1 MRVGWQVAHGG
12 APLFDEGPDL
22 RGLMRGDIVQ
32 QHDVATTE
40 PWREAAPNPLDEA
53 RFGHGTPLRAQ
64 RHPAA
69 STYRADQRHVVAPV
83 HRPRFHIL
91 LPTLDPCVRASHRDI
106 GSCLIEKHQ
115 PIGIDATHP
124 VQKRGPFPGDVR
136 PVDLTRARAFF
147 LSMNPSRRRA
157 RWQLD
162 RVVRC
167 ARGTR
172 RLYSRHSSVTVASGR
187 SRTTARKMTTSIGH
201 GQPPP
206 FGCGSTDRVSR
217 HRATHRSRVRWSTP
231 NIAANCA
238 YDPSPRSYAVT
249 ARSRNATSYGLG
261 MAPSK
266 YTSFGNSSG
275 IRD

>member
-1 MRVGWQVAHGG
+1 MRVGRQVAHGG
-12 APLFDEGPDL
+12 TPLFDEGPDL
-22 RGLMRGDIVQ
+22 RGLMRGEIVQ
-32 QHDVATTE
+32 QHNVATAQ
-40 PWREAAPNPLDEA
+40 PRRESAPDPLDEA
-53 RFGHGTPLRAQ
+53 GFGHGTPLRAQ

-69 STYRADQRHVVAPV
+69 STHRADHRQVVTPV
-83 HRPRFHIL
+83 HRARFHIFFSA
-91 LPTLDPCVRASHRDI
+91 LDPRVRAAHRDI
-106 GSCLIEKHQ
+106 GTCLIEKHQ
-115 PIGIDATHP
+115 PIGIDAAHP
-124 VQKRGPFPGDVR
+124 VQKRGPFLGDVR
-136 PVDLTRARAFF
+136 PVDFTWARAFF
-147 LSMNPSRRRA
+147 LSTNPSRRRA

-172 RLYSRHSSVTVASGR
+172 RLYSRHSSVTVASGW
-187 SRTTARKMTTSIGH
+187 SRTTARKTTTSIGH

-206 FGCGSTDRVSR
+206 FGCGIIDRVSR

-261 MAPSK
+261 MAPLK